1 MYREKHMKNCT
12 SLTCFFSN
20 GYHDNQML
28 DHFRTPR
35 FSGCHGDINLLE
47 CRDLIWSLNFAWSIV
62 PVEN

>member
-1 MYREKHMKNCT
+1 MYREKPMKNYT

-35 FSGCHGDINLLE
+35 EDYGHIE
-47 CRDLIWSLNFAWSIV
+47 
-62 PVEN
+62 